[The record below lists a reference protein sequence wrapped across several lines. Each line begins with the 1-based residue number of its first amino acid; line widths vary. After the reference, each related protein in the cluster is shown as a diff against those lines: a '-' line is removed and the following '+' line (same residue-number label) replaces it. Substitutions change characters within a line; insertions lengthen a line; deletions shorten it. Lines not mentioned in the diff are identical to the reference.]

1 MFAEENI
8 LGSLT
13 SCCGA
18 SLKFGLMLEAFSV
31 QNTKENFKVGEFH
44 LFDETHNGHYSTFLN
59 SKSCFNLK
67 LDWTPEYFSK
77 ILGFL
82 RGDAPEKSGFFEV
95 DFMISGSGNVP
106 GLASEHKEIGTLKIF
121 HRPSNSKIKSQL
133 FSAEMARIGP
143 FSTNGLFEIA
153 TRLNSRTK
161 TELENV
167 KGKLNVLIEEQR
179 ELIMDLKA
187 LSKAK
192 EENRDELLSKA
203 FVLVNEKK
211 EKIVELLKTKAQ
223 PPPHR
228 PKTIKKK

>member
-8 LGSLT
+8 LGTLT
-13 SCCGA
+13 SACGA
-18 SLKFGLMLEAFSV
+18 TLKFGLMLEAFSV

-44 LFDETHNGHYSTFLN
+44 LFDETYNGHYSTFLN

-77 ILGFL
+77 ILCFL
-82 RGDAPEKSGFFEV
+82 RGEGPEKSGFFEV
-95 DFMISGSGNVP
+95 EFMISGSGNAP
-106 GLASEHKEIGTLKIF
+106 GHASEHKEARILKIF
-121 HRPSNSKIKSQL
+121 HRPSNSKIKSLL
-133 FSAEMARIGP
+133 FCAEMARVGP
-143 FSTNGLFEIA
+143 FSTESLFEIA
-153 TRLNSRTK
+153 SKLNSRTK
-161 TELENV
+161 YELENV

-211 EKIVELLKTKAQ
+211 EKIVELLKNKSQ
-223 PPPHR
+223 PPPNR